1 VSGPLTVHKAGEIAV
16 GAAMAPVTAEQVQYD
31 YRPKIAALNPR
42 QVMAIL
48 ATDDASYQRI
58 GTLWRALKDLVD
70 EVKSRIEPAK
80 TSAYRAHRAVCDL
93 ESDLIRE
100 AVQAIAHCESQ
111 MNIREREVAR
121 LQREAKEAE
130 DRRLAEEK
138 RLADEKAIAQATELE
153 AAGHVEAAAAVVEEA
168 TAPELPVVAPLVAQP
183 AAPAGVAT
191 GKTYHA
197 EVQEGGLKLLC
208 RAVLD
213 GKAPE
218 DAIEASMTFLNMKA
232 RKLKREGEMYPGVVV
247 VADTSRR
254 RTRNGTED
262 LL

>member
-1 VSGPLTVHKAGEIAV
+1 MSGQMTVHKAGEIAV
-16 GAAMAPVTAEQVQYD
+16 GAAMAPVTAEQVQHD
-31 YRPKIAALNPR
+31 YQPKIAALNPR

-70 EVKSRIEPAK
+70 EVKARIEPAK
-80 TSAYRAHRAVCDL
+80 TAAHRAHRAICDL

-168 TAPELPVVAPLVAQP
+168 TAPELPVVAPLVAP